1 MLEITLMKTLYH
13 EMDEEKI
20 KEIETFTNDDASKFH
35 KLSMK
40 LPEYPELQSITVE
53 VRYMAY
59 GVAMYYLHI
68 NDNLEVDE
76 DINQPMAKAAILNF
90 FQNYCPSFVKPDL
103 PEDLSEV
110 SVLDCFD
117 PDRMPDYRPKHAF
130 PGLVLYEDMKKGKV
144 KAQDG
149 TIPSFPGIRMLNQEK
164 KPDDRPAYVSSKEN
178 YTEFNGDQDEF
189 QKKMEELK
197 AQFKVTP

>member
-13 EMDEEKI
+13 EMDEDKI

-35 KLSMK
+35 KLAMT
-40 LPEYPELQSITVE
+40 LPEYPELQSITSE

-59 GVAMYYLHI
+59 GAAMYYLHI

-76 DINQPMAKAAILNF
+76 DINQPMAKAAIMHF
-90 FQNYCPSFVKPDL
+90 FQTYCPSFVKPNL
-103 PEDLSEV
+103 PDDLSEV

-117 PDRMPDYRPKHAF
+117 PDPMPDYRPKHAF
-130 PGLVLYEDMKKGKV
+130 PGLVLYEDMKNGKI
-144 KAQDG
+144 KPDDKN
-149 TIPSFPGIRMLNQEK
+149 TPSFPGIRMLNHEK
-164 KPDDRPAYVSSKEN
+164 KEDDRPAYVSSKEN
-178 YTEFNGDQDEF
+178 YTKFNGDQDDF